1 MDIHTKL
8 IGLYCAVCEHY
19 DNTLV
24 VCAQRQSNN
33 FCPKFTDS
41 ECIATFIWGI
51 HNQKFEVKACYGF
64 IRDYYGDWFPDLPSY
79 QAYNH
84 RICFLADAIKEIAS
98 LFVCDAGLDPN
109 HADFVIDSL
118 PIIVAK
124 ANRSGKAKA
133 ANEMCNKGYCASK
146 DMWYYGIKLHVLAQ
160 CNHKSLPTP
169 ANMTVS
175 KASEHDLTVAKQELL
190 DGVNNIRLFGDT
202 AFADKEWEKHMFEE
216 HNVEVITPIKRK
228 VGQKKLNYWDSVF
241 STAVSSVKQA
251 IESFNNWI
259 IEKTNIQKASK
270 VRSSAGLTAFIFARI
285 ACALFFGFNS

>member
-8 IGLYCAVCEHY
+8 IGLYCAVCDHY

-24 VCAQRQSNN
+24 VYAQRQSNN

-51 HNQKFEVKACYGF
+51 HNQKYEVKACYEF

-79 QAYNH
+79 QAYNR
-84 RICFLADAIKEIAS
+84 RICLLSDAIKEIAS
-98 LFVCDAGLDPN
+98 LFVCDAGLDPD
-109 HADFVIDSL
+109 HADFVVDSL
-118 PIIVAK
+118 PIVVAK
-124 ANRSGKAKA
+124 ASRAGRAKA
-133 ANEMCNKGYCASK
+133 ASEMCSKGYCASK
-146 DMWYYGIKLHVLAQ
+146 DMWYYGVKLHVLAQ

-175 KASEHDLTVAKQELL
+175 KASEHDLSVARQELL

-202 AFADKEWEKHMFEE
+202 AFADKEWKKYMLEE
-216 HNVEVITPIKRK
+216 HNVEIITPVKRK
-228 VGQKKLNYWDSVF
+228 PGQKKLDYWDSVF
-241 STAVSSVKQA
+241 STAVSSVKQV

-270 VRSSAGLTAFIFARI
+270 VRSSAGLIAFVFARI
-285 ACALFFGFNS
+285 ACAIFFGFNS